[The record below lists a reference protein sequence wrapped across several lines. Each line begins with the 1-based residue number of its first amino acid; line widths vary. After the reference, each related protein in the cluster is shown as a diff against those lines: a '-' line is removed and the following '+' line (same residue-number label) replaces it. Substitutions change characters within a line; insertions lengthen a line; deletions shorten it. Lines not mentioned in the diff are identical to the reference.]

1 MLAGNSGRVFCSPNE
16 GWGELKRIACFVHR
30 GHTRRQPLVA
40 NAVIS
45 HMYQSV
51 TRTSSPHLWKGLWK
65 SATAHQNREAKA
77 VAQTRTITNNR
88 QLVETLQS
96 RIPTMKWSTWFSSV
110 NFEIDE
116 RVLRVISPS
125 AFHSQWL
132 SENYQHLLDQAAEEH
147 LGSAASV
154 EYAVSDRLASSG
166 NGSAPSRTRTPPPPA
181 ATEPPAPPSD
191 SNGSGP
197 VARLVG
203 KYVFDNFIAGSSNRL
218 ALAAAKAVSEQPGG
232 RYNPLFIYGAAGL
245 GKTHLLHAVSHHTIA
260 MRPGA
265 RIRYAT
271 SENFVNEFIDSIRRK
286 RMDEFKQR
294 YRSVNLLLV
303 DDIQFFEGK
312 EQVLE
317 EVFHTFNALYEADR
331 QMVLTCDRPPKDLSA
346 IEERLRSRFTSGLM
360 TDIGPPDVETRQA
373 ILRSNAELSQ
383 VPAPDEVLDFIARHI
398 TDNIRELEGA
408 LNRVAAC
415 AALERSPITL
425 ELAENA
431 LRDMLPTAPG
441 RRPSGSEIMAK
452 TAIKYGFSIADMEG
466 PSRKSELVLARQVAM
481 YLCRDLTNLSFPK
494 IGKLFGN
501 RDHTTVMHAYNKVQR
516 RLPADLELCDAVA
529 DLSHALSSK

>member
-1 MLAGNSGRVFCSPNE
+1 M
-16 GWGELKRIACFVHR
+16 
-30 GHTRRQPLVA
+30 
-40 NAVIS
+40 
-45 HMYQSV
+45 
-51 TRTSSPHLWKGLWK
+51 
-65 SATAHQNREAKA
+65 
-77 VAQTRTITNNR
+77 AQTRTITNNR

-154 EYAVSDRLASSG
+154 EYAVSDRLASPGTG
-166 NGSAPSRTRTPPPPA
+166 NGSAPSRTRTPPVA
-181 ATEPPAPPSD
+181 ATEPTEPPPE

-197 VARLVG
+197 ASRLAG

-218 ALAAAKAVSEQPGG
+218 ALAAAKAVAEQPGG

-245 GKTHLLHAVSHHTIA
+245 GKTHLLHAVSHHTKA

-294 YRSVNLLLV
+294 YRSANLLLV

-317 EVFHTFNALYEADR
+317 EVFHTFNALHEADR

-373 ILRSNAELSQ
+373 ILRSNAELSK

-408 LNRVAAC
+408 LNRVAAY
-415 AALERSPITL
+415 AALEARPITL

-431 LRDMLPTAPG
+431 LRDMLPSGTG
-441 RRPSGSEIMAK
+441 RRPSGPEILAK
-452 TAIKYGFSIADMEG
+452 TAIRYGFSIADMEG
-466 PSRKSELVLARQVAM
+466 PSRKSKLVLARQVAM
-481 YLCRDLTNLSFPK
+481 YLCRDLANLSYPK

-516 RLPADLELCDAVA
+516 RLPTDLNLCDEVT
-529 DLSHALSSK
+529 DLSHALSAK

>member
-166 NGSAPSRTRTPPPPA
+166 NGSAPSRTRTPPPPV
-181 ATEPPAPPSD
+181 ATEPPSD